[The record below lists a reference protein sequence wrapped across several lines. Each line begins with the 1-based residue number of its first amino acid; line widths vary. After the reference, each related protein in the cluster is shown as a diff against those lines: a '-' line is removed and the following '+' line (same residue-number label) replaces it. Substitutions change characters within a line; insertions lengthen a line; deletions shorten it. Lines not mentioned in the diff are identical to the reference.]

1 MICLSIEHGLSKI
14 AKQKVNKIK
23 KNELNLKKEFIDNI
37 DIHNNDDILP
47 LNLKMNKHY
56 EREKRFA

>member
-1 MICLSIEHGLSKI
+1 MLFENCSQLICLSIEHGLSKI

-47 LNLKMNKHY
+47 
-56 EREKRFA
+56 

>member
-1 MICLSIEHGLSKI
+1 MLFETCFQLICLSIEHGLSKI

-47 LNLKMNKHY
+47 YEERNK
-56 EREKRFA
+56 